1 MIENINENPGILPET
16 AASAAA
22 SAAEKTRAQTSV
34 AARVFKALSIVGL
47 VVGIAWLGRLSFYL
61 AAMRIYQ
68 VDECLNVFVARMIAN
83 GQSAPGMELFQLIV
97 SWILPASTRAADLFA
112 SARLLTWLI
121 FWLNLILIAMA
132 TGERIF
138 SRRWLFA
145 LAGAATLAPLWDY
158 GFEIRHDNLL
168 LTGILLMWGV
178 VRFQPPR
185 LGAFFFLGACLVC
198 VEFVSMK
205 GILYTVP
212 MTLGLFLSPP
222 PGARQPRWK
231 LFVAWCMG
239 AVLAFFALRLI
250 FHAAGLGQDYLVNVN
265 RTTTVSNQSFRFS
278 PFDFTLPR
286 LLVQTPLLV
295 ALVFSALIAGGV
307 TLVREK
313 RAGLNW
319 NGILPEILLLGSALA
334 ALFINP
340 NPYPY
345 NLVHVAP
352 YAFLLALRYGASLWK
367 QFSPHPAFVPFATC
381 VVLFT
386 HLAPFE
392 STTKRHWEKDNFHQ
406 EALMDRTERLTDPVK
421 DTIFDGVGLV
431 PTRKVCDM
439 RTFMHGQAFLNMV
452 KSSPGGMEMR
462 GFLAANP
469 PSVVILS
476 YRTGWFSEEDNEF
489 LRERYVPLEDD
500 YMVLGSLLPAGGGTF
515 EVYHPGRYRITSAEG
530 SNIVGTYPEPK
541 SIRESL
547 VPVKEEPPLV
557 GTVDGVPLNGQPV
570 ELSVG
575 THRIDCDANRKAAV
589 VWVGPHENDV
599 PRATGQQDRHLLF
612 VNWY

>member
-1 MIENINENPGILPET
+1 MIENINENPAILPKT
-16 AASAAA
+16 ATIAAA
-22 SAAEKTRAQTSV
+22 PAAAEARVQTSV
-34 AARVFKALSIVGL
+34 TARVLKAILIVGL
-47 VVGIAWLGRLSFYL
+47 VAGIALLGRLSFYL

-83 GQSAPGMELFQLIV
+83 GQSAPGMELFQLII
-97 SWILPASTRAADLFA
+97 SWVLPASTRAADLFS

-138 SRRWLFA
+138 SRRWLIA

-168 LTGILLMWGV
+168 LTGVLLMWGV

-185 LGAFFFLGACLVC
+185 LGAFFFLGACFVC

-212 MTLGLFLSPP
+212 MMLGLFLFPP
-222 PGARQPRWK
+222 PGGRQPRWK
-231 LFVAWCMG
+231 LFAAWCVG
-239 AVLAFFALRLI
+239 AALAFFALRLI
-250 FHAAGLGQDYLVNVN
+250 FHAAGLGQDYMSNVN
-265 RTTTVSNQSFRFS
+265 RTTTVSNHSFRFS
-278 PFDFTLPR
+278 PFDLTLPR

-295 ALVFSALIAGGV
+295 AVVVSALIACGV

-313 RAGLNW
+313 RAALNW
-319 NGILPEILLLGSALA
+319 NGILPEVLLLGIGLA
-334 ALFINP
+334 ALFTNP

-345 NLVHVAP
+345 NLLHVAP
-352 YAFLLALRYGASLWK
+352 YAFLLAWRYGASLWK
-367 QFSPHPAFVPFATC
+367 QFALHAAFVPFATC
-381 VVLFT
+381 LILFT

-406 EALMDRTERLTDPVK
+406 EALMDLTEKLTDPVK

-431 PTRKVCDM
+431 PTRKVCDV

-452 KSSPGGMEMR
+452 KSSSAGMEMR

-476 YRTGWFSEEDNEF
+476 YRTGWLSDEDNDF

-515 EVYHPGRYRITSAEG
+515 EVFHPGRYRITSAEG
-530 SNIVGTYPEPK
+530 
-541 SIRESL
+541 
-547 VPVKEEPPLV
+547 
-557 GTVDGVPLNGQPV
+557 
-570 ELSVG
+570 
-575 THRIDCDANRKAAV
+575 
-589 VWVGPHENDV
+589 
-599 PRATGQQDRHLLF
+599 
-612 VNWY
+612 